1 MSAKIAVSSSV
12 TWLIGCTRPDSA
24 DASRTGNVTSIV
36 SVLSLASSAAV
47 ASLSFAAAM
56 ATVTRSFNPLMAG
69 PWTFRSS
76 GVIVPRVF
84 RSAETEPLLPSA
96 ATRTASSVASSFAEA
111 TLARIS
117 CSSDPMFDMA
127 HHRVMRELD
136 PRILSRLALCPP
148 KGLCRQCSFG
158 FFHDRLKRCRFADGK
173 IRQHLAI
180 NGQPGLS
187 QSGNEPAVVQS
198 ERPDRC
204 VETLDPERAESALAP
219 FAVAEGVLVCL
230 LDRLLRDTDRILA
243 TAVVALGGLQ
253 NLLVF
258 SVRRDTTLYAGH
270 GKSPCR
276 TSE

>member
-1 MSAKIAVSSSV
+1 
-12 TWLIGCTRPDSA
+12 TWLT
-24 DASRTGNVTSIV
+24 TV
-36 SVLSLASSAAV
+36 SCASSTRAYCPGWHCAR
-47 ASLSFAAAM
+47 LSGK
-56 ATVTRSFNPLMAG
+56 AG
-69 PWTFRSS
+69 K
-76 GVIVPRVF
+76 
-84 RSAETEPLLPSA
+84 
-96 ATRTASSVASSFAEA
+96 
-111 TLARIS
+111 
-117 CSSDPMFDMA
+117 
-127 HHRVMRELD
+127 ELGHD
-136 PRILSRLALCPP
+136 TQ
-148 KGLCRQCSFG
+148 GLRRQCSFG

-187 QSGNEPAVVQS
+187 QSGNKPAVVQS

-230 LDRLLRDTDRILA
+230 LDRLIRDTDRILA